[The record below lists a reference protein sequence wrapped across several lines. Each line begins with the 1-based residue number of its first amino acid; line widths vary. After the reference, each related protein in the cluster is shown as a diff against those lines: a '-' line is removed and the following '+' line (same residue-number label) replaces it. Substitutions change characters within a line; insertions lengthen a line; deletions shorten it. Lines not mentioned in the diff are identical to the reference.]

1 MSKNKSKS
9 SEKTIRKKY
18 AKRHGN
24 RQKTRPRQ
32 TDRHIGTK
40 CRQSTKAY
48 LSLSLFSQNEKDF
61 KDYLF
66 GGVHFTC
73 VNLRIQ
79 TRHRLFVEQTYHLD
93 PKSILA
99 KQNAETAEI
108 VSDGGLSRQSVLR
121 QTDKQA
127 TAVLQCTVGV
137 VCKTDG
143 RTYANIKFISLKT
156 EAPNYVCYKNLI
168 QDGNSIFNRKC

>member
-1 MSKNKSKS
+1 M
-9 SEKTIRKKY
+9 RKGTGTDK
-18 AKRHGN
+18 KQG
-24 RQKTRPRQ
+24 PDRQ
-32 TDRHIGTK
+32 TDILA
-40 CRQSTKAY
+40 QSADSQLY
-48 LSLSLFSQNEKDF
+48 RISLFRQNEKDF

-108 VSDGGLSRQSVLR
+108 VSDGGLSRQSVSR

-127 TAVLQCTVGV
+127 TVVLQCTVGV

-143 RTYANIKFISLKT
+143 RTDLCQYQIHQLEDGSTKLCLLQKSNLGRKF
-156 EAPNYVCYKNLI
+156 N
-168 QDGNSIFNRKC
+168 F

>member
-24 RQKTRPRQ
+24 RQKNKAQ

-40 CRQSTKAY
+40 CRQPTKSY
-48 LSLSLFSQNEKDF
+48 ISLFRQNEKDF

-73 VNLRIQ
+73 VNLKIQ

-93 PKSILA
+93 PKSILT

-108 VSDGGLSRQSVLR
+108 VSDGGLSRQTVSR
-121 QTDKQA
+121 QTDKWA

-137 VCKTDG
+137 VCKTNG
-143 RTYANIKFISLKT
+143 QTYVNIKFINLKT

-168 QDGNSIFNRKC
+168 QEGNSIFIWKC